1 LARSLARVAGT
12 KQGRAD
18 ERGIAAG
25 AAATLNALHGFAVPD
40 ELAHFV
46 PAIERSRAMLNL
58 EDDWD
63 GEGSPGYAE
72 ETWRRAV
79 RLAIESAKSFLL
91 THDEP
96 APIPAFSKGP
106 DGSVDV
112 LWRSGRRK
120 VMINVPAEEDE
131 PITYHGFDRENP
143 HREIK
148 GCLDP
153 ANHNEWILVW
163 LTE

>member
-1 LARSLARVAGT
+1 LARSVARVAGT
-12 KQGRAD
+12 QKGRAV
-18 ERGIAAG
+18 EGGIA
-25 AAATLNALHGFAVPD
+25 VPE

-46 PAIERSRAMLNL
+46 PAIESSRAMLNL

-63 GEGSPGYAE
+63 GEGSLGYAE

-79 RLAIESAKSFLL
+79 GIAIESAISFLL
-91 THDEP
+91 THDEAVP
-96 APIPAFSKGP
+96 TPAFSKGP

-112 LWRSGRRK
+112 VWRSGSRK

-131 PITYHGFDRENP
+131 PITYHGFDREISQ
-143 HREIK
+143 REIK
-148 GCLDP
+148 AILDP
-153 ANHNEWILVW
+153 VDHNKWIVVW